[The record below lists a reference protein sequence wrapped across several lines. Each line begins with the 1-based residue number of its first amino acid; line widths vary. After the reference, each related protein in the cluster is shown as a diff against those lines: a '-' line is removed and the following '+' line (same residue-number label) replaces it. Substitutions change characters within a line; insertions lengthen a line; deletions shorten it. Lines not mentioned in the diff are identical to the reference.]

1 MKTIYFLRHGECE
14 SNVRNAPYKG
24 KNAKLT
30 AKGVQDTQKLTLCLQ
45 NIKFDSIISS
55 SSSRAK
61 DTAEIVNRDRG
72 LSVKITELFVEREHP
87 SELLG
92 VTHEDERF
100 GQVKQKVKASFRKHE
115 RYSDEE
121 TFADL
126 SNRAKKFKSILESED
141 GGTILVVGHGKFT
154 KFFLSYLCFGNDL
167 NTDIFIHLDEFMT
180 SRNLGLSEATYDE
193 KSNRWRLQQWN
204 ANLRIGL

>member
-14 SNVRNAPYKG
+14 SNVTDAPYKG
-24 KNAKLT
+24 KDAELT
-30 AKGVQDTQKLTLCLQ
+30 TKGVDDAQEIALCLQ
-45 NIKFDSIISS
+45 NVKFDSIISS
-55 SSSRAK
+55 SSSRAR
-61 DTAEIVNRDRG
+61 DTAEIMNRDRG
-72 LSVKITELFVEREHP
+72 LSIKITDLFVEREHP

-92 VTHEDERF
+92 VTHEDDRF
-100 GQVKQKVKASFRKHE
+100 SPIKQKVKAAFRKHE

-126 SNRAKKFKSILESED
+126 SNRAEKFKNVLKNED

-154 KFFLSYLCFGNDL
+154 KFFLAYLCFGKEF
-167 NTDIFIHLDEFMT
+167 NTDIFIHLDEFMA

-193 KSNRWRLQQWN
+193 KNNRWRLRQWN
-204 ANLRIGL
+204 ANLRVGR